1 LTAAGI
7 SPHEATRAQGEF
19 VGVDGRDTAAMGF
32 IAPSLVV
39 EWGVTKAA
47 LAPVMGAALFG
58 LAIGALTTGRL
69 ADKYGRK
76 KAIVASGLI
85 FGIASPL
92 ASPCRRPK
100 N

>member
-1 LTAAGI
+1 MSRDSL
-7 SPHEATRAQGEF
+7 AT
-19 VGVDGRDTAAMGF
+19 DTAAMGF

-39 EWGVTKAA
+39 EWGITNAA

-58 LAIGALTTGRL
+58 LAIGALTAGRL
-69 ADKYGRK
+69 ADKCGRK
-76 KAIVASGLI
+76 KVIVASGLI

-92 ASPCRRPK
+92 ASSCRRPK